1 MKRFIIYLQS
11 LLDFLALKDK
21 SDIYLEDLNH
31 LLCMGEIPN
40 LISADEQVD
49 IIEKMGEIDKQRD
62 KTVQV
67 TFKFLVISE

>member
-1 MKRFIIYLQS
+1 
-11 LLDFLALKDK
+11 LLDNFVFKEK

-40 LISADEQVD
+40 LINAEEQSD

-67 TFKFLVISE
+67 MFSYEMPNL

>member
-1 MKRFIIYLQS
+1 
-11 LLDFLALKDK
+11 LLDYFLFKDK

-40 LISADEQVD
+40 LINAEEQSD

-67 TFKFLVISE
+67 LLSYEMAYD

>member
-1 MKRFIIYLQS
+1 M
-11 LLDFLALKDK
+11 LDYFLFKDK

-40 LISADEQVD
+40 LINAEEQSD

-67 TFKFLVISE
+67 LLSYEMAYD

>member
-1 MKRFIIYLQS
+1 MQ
-11 LLDFLALKDK
+11 LDQENKPLADYFTFKDK

-40 LISADEQVD
+40 LISAEENTD

-67 TFKFLVISE
+67 LS